1 MIHRSGKGVGSNRAR
16 HFVRQLHLAMGLT
29 LGALFALVGLT
40 GSVLAFYP
48 EIDAALHP
56 QMAVTGSGGTPD
68 WTRAYATVRQTYPDK
83 PGPWRFEA
91 TGQPGPIP
99 ARYYAPPERAE
110 YAFRP
115 MMVWLSPDGSR
126 VLRRDYWGEYA
137 MTFLYDLHYRL
148 LLEKP
153 GGVVLGWTGLALIV
167 LLLSGLW
174 AWWPRGSW
182 AKALRFK
189 RLAPQ
194 QRRLRDWHKL
204 GGLSGLVVL
213 VVLTGTG
220 VMLELPDESNA
231 ALNAVG
237 LPVSGMHDVSVASGV
252 TPTMIAPAD
261 AVKIAQAALPAARV
275 AWIETPPA
283 SGGAYRLRM
292 KVPGDPSRRFPH
304 SFVWVDGSNGAV
316 LAIHDARRVTS
327 GDSVNN
333 WVHPLHDG
341 SAFGLAGRILVALGG
356 LVPAMLFITG
366 WRRWSI
372 RRTGAKPARR

>member
-1 MIHRSGKGVGSNRAR
+1 MTHRPGRGAR
-16 HFVRQLHLAMGLT
+16 RFVRQFHLAMGLT

-40 GSVLAFYP
+40 GSALAFYP
-48 EIDAALHP
+48 EIDALLHP
-56 QMAVTGSGGTPD
+56 QIQVAGPVGMPD
-68 WTRAYATVRQTYPDK
+68 WNRAYGTVRQAFPDK

-91 TGQPGPIP
+91 TGEPGPIP
-99 ARYYAPPERAE
+99 ARYYTPPERAG

-137 MTFLYDLHYRL
+137 MTFVYDLHYRL

-153 GGVVLGWTGLALIV
+153 GGVVLGWTGLALIA

-182 AKALRFK
+182 AKALRLK
-189 RLAPQ
+189 RHAAP

-204 GGLSGLVVL
+204 GGLAGLVVL

-220 VMLELPDESNA
+220 VMLELPDESNT

-237 LPVSGMHDVSVASGV
+237 LPVSGMHNVNEASDA
-252 TPTMIAPAD
+252 TSTMIGPAK
-261 AVKIAQAALPAARV
+261 AVQIARAALPAARI

-292 KVPGDPSRRFPH
+292 QVPSDPSPRFPH
-304 SFVWVDGSNGAV
+304 SFVWVDGASGAV
-316 LAIHDARRVTS
+316 LAIHDARRMTS

-341 SAFGLAGRILVALGG
+341 SAFGLVGRILVALGG

-372 RRTGAKPARR
+372 RRAVAQPAQRLTGK